1 MPIRTFYQPGTRAP
15 VRQTFEPDGFYQPG
29 TRVPVKNE
37 YVPAAPP
44 PGYWS
49 QTGQENASVWGGTR
63 RENTAGMGAAAS
75 GPGYWGAGDAAV
87 GPGGRGVWQ
96 QAPPPGMRAAGGM
109 TTAPGPGGGVPAGM
123 MPGGNAGGTPALPG
137 TSMVDELLRGKP
149 ISSAAAGI
157 PVGPGA
163 GSGAQAAGIAT
174 GPGAGPGA
182 QAAGITT
189 GPGPSGW
196 GGAMTGIRLTPGESL
211 LERPRGYTGREGDA
225 GVLGARAEQF
235 DRNFANYL
243 RAGGWRSREEFE
255 RGAAALPGAG
265 EEILGHVQARVAEA
279 MPASMREELALEQ
292 VNRQALRREAAEGVM
307 QEARLA
313 RYLEGASPEE
323 VAAFHKNYQPVPGGG
338 FRKITQPGNAIS
350 DEEYREWAVR
360 VSPDEKKEFL
370 ANYVN
375 TPRGWVSKRAGG
387 VDMIEALES
396 IMPGGKQG
404 AEAPAPTPTDDR
416 NWFMRTFVPKPPEP
430 AGGTNAPPGVEQSF
444 ESEAAARAAGKKTG
458 DVVVVGGQRWR
469 LD

>member
-1 MPIRTFYQPGTRAP
+1 MPKQRRRFDPDEIFQPGTQIP
-15 VRQTFEPDGFYQPG
+15 VVDYMARQGPPTTALSVAGMENAGVLAGMRQE
-29 TRVPVKNE
+29 RV
-37 YVPAAPP
+37 APP
-44 PGYWS
+44 PPAVMTPVPPAGGMDRMD
-49 QTGQENASVWGGTR
+49 GQAGIP
-63 RENTAGMGAAAS
+63 AGM
-75 GPGYWGAGDAAV
+75 P
-87 GPGGRGVWQ
+87 
-96 QAPPPGMRAAGGM
+96 AAGGS
-109 TTAPGPGGGVPAGM
+109 V
-123 MPGGNAGGTPALPG
+123 
-137 TSMVDELLRGKP
+137 VDELLRGGRRGAGP
-149 ISSAAAGI
+149 AAAVPGMAPVRPTESAAAG
-157 PVGPGA
+157 PVA
-163 GSGAQAAGIAT
+163 
-174 GPGAGPGA
+174 
-182 QAAGITT
+182 
-189 GPGPSGW
+189 PSGW
-196 GGAMTGIRLTPGESL
+196 SGTMRPIRLAPGESL

-360 VSPDEKKEFL
+360 VSPEEKAEFL
-370 ANYVN
+370 KNYVN
-375 TPRGWVSKRAGG
+375 TPAGWKSKRGG
-387 VDMIEALES
+387 GLSEEELIAMWR
-396 IMPGGKQG
+396 GGETPPPSAPKQD
-404 AEAPAPTPTDDR
+404 ER
-416 NWFMRTFVPKPPEP
+416 NWFQRTFLPPGAETQ
-430 AGGTNAPPGVEQSF
+430 GTNGTYGAAAPGAGAEEVF
-444 ESEAAARAAGKKTG
+444 ENEAAARAAGKKTG
-458 DVVVVGGQRWR
+458 DIIVVGGKRWR